1 VSAVERLLKG
11 DRPAPLEMIVGSSRY
26 AEELVQSS
34 VRWIVMI
41 VGCGA
46 IGMFLAGGKL
56 GLNRIAIGIVIAI
69 AFALMGVILV
79 VGTRGA
85 RLFFPVLALAAGA
98 LTSFVVWLA
107 GPRFAVTV
115 GLIPAYTAAASL
127 FFSNRTRNIATG
139 FSLGGYALVLA
150 FADGYPRPVARFLVV
165 TGATV
170 STTYVIGRFVSRLE
184 ALALSERRLHEEV
197 DTAKR
202 QLEAR
207 VGEQVDE
214 IERLGRLRRFLSPQ
228 VADAV
233 VSSGTEDI
241 LATHRRQIAVI
252 FVDLR
257 GFTSFSAVA
266 EPEDVIEVLAAF
278 YDAVGQSVKQLG
290 ATVGGFAGDGVMA
303 YFNDP
308 FPCDDPAG
316 RAVAMAQSLRE
327 PMSALRDRWR
337 DRGFEIGFGA
347 GIAYGY
353 ATLGTIGFEDRSD
366 YTPIGSVVN
375 LASRL
380 CDEAGDGELLLDG
393 RAFSAVRNDVRADRT
408 EMTLKGFAQPVS
420 AYRVCLS

>member
-1 VSAVERLLKG
+1 
-11 DRPAPLEMIVGSSRY
+11 MIVGSARY
-26 AEELVQSS
+26 AEELVNNST
-34 VRWIVMI
+34 RWIAMI

-46 IGMFLAGGKL
+46 AGMYVAGDKL
-56 GLNRIAIGIVIAI
+56 GLNRGALGVVVVI
-69 AFALMGVILV
+69 AFAMAGVILV

-85 RLFFPVLALAAGA
+85 RLFFPILALTAGA
-98 LTSFVVWLA
+98 LTGFVVWLA
-107 GPRFAVTV
+107 GPQFGVTV
-115 GLIPAYTAAASL
+115 ALIPAYVGAASL
-127 FFSNRTRNIATG
+127 FFTSRTRNIATA
-139 FSLGGYALVLA
+139 FSLGGLALVLA
-150 FADGYPRPVARFLVV
+150 FTDGYPRPLARFLVV
-165 TGATV
+165 AGATV
-170 STTYVIGRFVSRLE
+170 STTFVIGRFVSRLE
-184 ALALSERRLHEEV
+184 ALAISERELHAEV
-197 DTAKR
+197 AVAR
-202 QLEAR
+202 AELESR
-207 VGEQVDE
+207 VSEQVDE

-233 VSSGTEDI
+233 VSSGAEDI

-266 EPEDVIEVLAAF
+266 EPEDVVEVLAAF

-308 FPCDDPAG
+308 FPCEDPAG
-316 RAVAMAQSLRE
+316 RALAMAQSLRQ
-327 PMSALRDRWR
+327 PMSSLRDRWR

-380 CDEAGDGELLLDG
+380 CDEAGDGEVLLDG